1 MIDVFFRGYGAWYET
16 IYHRH
21 YDEYGNEDDAPDV
34 DAEQLT
40 TNQQVSG
47 VFSLCPDD
55 EVAYKHTKN
64 FDGVKVLMESTHQ
77 DRPLWSLGCLIN
89 DRENCY
95 FLIDTSIIKPVL
107 VIAQPDKPPQAKT
120 AASRYF

>member
-21 YDEYGNEDDAPDV
+21 YDEYGNEDDAPDE

-47 VFSLCPDD
+47 VFSLFPDD

-77 DRPLWSLGCLIN
+77 DRHSSGDILLLSIPIPTILLNVLYRQLDFIVYIKN
-89 DRENCY
+89 V
-95 FLIDTSIIKPVL
+95 FLNT
-107 VIAQPDKPPQAKT
+107 
-120 AASRYF
+120 F